1 MYQHKIIE
9 NIDHLINQ
17 LDRRNKTIVFTNG
30 CFDLLHKGH
39 VHLLQEAKNT
49 GDILIVAINSD
60 KKIKKLKGE
69 TRPTESLEKR
79 IKKVADLPF
88 VDFVIS
94 FSEETPLLLIE
105 KLKPTI
111 LVKGGDYSSENVIGS
126 HLVKKVIIVPL
137 LVGFSTTI
145 QIERNK

>member
-60 KKIKKLKGE
+60 TSVKKLKGE
-69 TRPTESLEKR
+69 TRPIESLEKR

-94 FSEETPLLLIE
+94 F
-105 KLKPTI
+105 
-111 LVKGGDYSSENVIGS
+111 
-126 HLVKKVIIVPL
+126 
-137 LVGFSTTI
+137 
-145 QIERNK
+145 